1 MADNVN
7 IQESPPEVQFAG
19 VNRWLRENL
28 FSSTGSAILT
38 FVSIG
43 ALIGL
48 FRSIIGFF
56 ISPEREWTAITYNL
70 RLYMVQAYPESD
82 FIRVWITIGL
92 VMGLLG
98 LTWGFNSVNEKSSLK
113 STGTTLMKVFSSL
126 FLLVLIAPTSVV
138 IDKVEGT
145 VAEVFQQELRIY
157 LLAVLAGLILVSY
170 FIRTKLASQEVSKDY
185 LNIGYVGLLVVS
197 IWLIKVPTVTFDSSN
212 VRIEPDPLLP
222 LAASTKNPWTALYLL
237 LVVTFFI
244 GRYLNSKNLTS
255 FKRILPVS
263 WLLTPLV
270 VVTWIYRKP
279 DFTLSQITTLDLPV
293 ILGFSAIGYLVINY
307 LNSEKL
313 MQYQRYFVYGSL
325 IIAVVVF
332 SLPVLRQLKL
342 LFFLLWILISV
353 APTIANS
360 KESARSLFIVWSV
373 AITILILLMRGGT
386 SETLIVVPGSSIYG
400 GFALTWVLAFF
411 GIAISFPFGVMLA
424 LGRTSSLPIIRI
436 ICTAIIELVRSVPFI
451 TWLFFGS
458 VMLTFFLPAGVEFD
472 EVVRA
477 VVVTSIFSAAYLAEN
492 VRGGL
497 QSISKGQFEAAD
509 AVGLS
514 TLQRI
519 SLIVMP
525 QALRA
530 VIPPIVSQVI
540 SLFKDTS
547 LVAIVGLF
555 DLLYIGSKVIPNQ
568 SQGANFLGTI
578 QENILFCA
586 VFYWIFTYSFAR
598 RSMKIEKRLGLGER

>member
-157 LLAVLAGLILVSY
+157 LLAVLAGLIFVSY

-244 GRYLNSKNLTS
+244 GRYLKSKNLTS

-313 MQYQRYFVYGSL
+313 IQYQRYFVYGSL

-332 SLPVLRQLKL
+332 SLPVLKQLKL

-458 VMLTFFLPAGVEFD
+458 VMLTFFLPSGVEFD

-586 VFYWIFTYSFAR
+586 IFYWIFTYSFAR

>member
-157 LLAVLAGLILVSY
+157 LLAVLAGLIFVSY

-313 MQYQRYFVYGSL
+313 IQYQRYFVYGSL

-332 SLPVLRQLKL
+332 SLPVLKQLKL

-458 VMLTFFLPAGVEFD
+458 VMLTFFLPSGVEFD

-586 VFYWIFTYSFAR
+586 IFYWIFTYSFAR

>member
-19 VNRWLRENL
+19 VSRWLRENL

-145 VAEVFQQELRIY
+145 VVEVFQQELRIY

-197 IWLIKVPTVTFDSSN
+197 IWLIKVPTVTFDASN

-237 LVVTFFI
+237 LVVTFVI
-244 GRYLNSKNLTS
+244 GRYLNSKNITS

-279 DFTLSQITTLDLPV
+279 DFTLSQITTVDLPV

-451 TWLFFGS
+451 AWLFFGS

-586 VFYWIFTYSFAR
+586 IFYWIFTYSFAR

>member
-7 IQESPPEVQFAG
+7 IQESPPEIQFAG

-157 LLAVLAGLILVSY
+157 LLAVLAGLIFVSY

-325 IIAVVVF
+325 IISVVVF

-586 VFYWIFTYSFAR
+586 IFYWIFTYSFAR

>member
-145 VAEVFQQELRIY
+145 VVDVFQQELRIY

-586 VFYWIFTYSFAR
+586 IFYWIFTYSFAR

>member
-1 MADNVN
+1 
-7 IQESPPEVQFAG
+7 
-19 VNRWLRENL
+19 
-28 FSSTGSAILT
+28 
-38 FVSIG
+38 
-43 ALIGL
+43 
-48 FRSIIGFF
+48 
-56 ISPEREWTAITYNL
+56 
-70 RLYMVQAYPESD
+70 MVQAYPESD

-237 LVVTFFI
+237 LVVTFFLV
-244 GRYLNSKNLTS
+244 RYLNSKNVTS

-263 WLLTPLV
+263 WLLTPLI

-279 DFTLSQITTLDLPV
+279 DFTLSQITTVDLPV
-293 ILGFSAIGYLVINY
+293 ILGFSALGYLVINY

-477 VVVTSIFSAAYLAEN
+477 IVVTSIFSAAYLAEN

-586 VFYWIFTYSFAR
+586 IFYWIFTYSFAR

>member
-279 DFTLSQITTLDLPV
+279 DFTLSQITTVDLPV
-293 ILGFSAIGYLVINY
+293 ILGFSALGYLVINY

-477 VVVTSIFSAAYLAEN
+477 IVVTSIFSAAYLAEN

-586 VFYWIFTYSFAR
+586 IFYWIFTYSFAR

>member
-19 VNRWLRENL
+19 VSRWLRENL

-145 VAEVFQQELRIY
+145 VVEVFQQELRIY

-279 DFTLSQITTLDLPV
+279 DFTLSQITTVDLPV

-325 IIAVVVF
+325 ITAVVVF

-477 VVVTSIFSAAYLAEN
+477 IVVTSIFSAAYLAEN

-586 VFYWIFTYSFAR
+586 IFYWIFTYSFAR

>member
-197 IWLIKVPTVTFDSSN
+197 IWLIKVPTVTFDASN

-263 WLLTPLV
+263 WLLTPLI

-279 DFTLSQITTLDLPV
+279 DFTLSQITTVDLPV

-586 VFYWIFTYSFAR
+586 IFYWIFTYSFAR

>member
-145 VAEVFQQELRIY
+145 VVEVFQQELRIY

-313 MQYQRYFVYGSL
+313 IQYQRYFVYGSL
-325 IIAVVVF
+325 IIALVVF

-458 VMLTFFLPAGVEFD
+458 VMLTFFLPSGVEFD

-586 VFYWIFTYSFAR
+586 IFYWIFTYSFAR

>member
-1 MADNVN
+1 MVDNVN

-157 LLAVLAGLILVSY
+157 LLAVLAVLILVSY

-586 VFYWIFTYSFAR
+586 IFYWIFTYSFAR

>member
-82 FIRVWITIGL
+82 FIRVWITVGL
-92 VMGLLG
+92 IMGLLG

-586 VFYWIFTYSFAR
+586 IFYWIFTYSFAR

>member
-157 LLAVLAGLILVSY
+157 LLAVFAGLILVSY

-244 GRYLNSKNLTS
+244 GRYLNSKKLTS

-586 VFYWIFTYSFAR
+586 IFYWIFTYSFAR

>member
-1 MADNVN
+1 MSED
-7 IQESPPEVQFAG
+7 IDLQESPPEVQFAG

-28 FSSTGSAILT
+28 FSSTGSTFLT
-38 FVSIG
+38 FISIA
-43 ALIGL
+43 ALVGL

-82 FIRVWITIGL
+82 FGRVWITVGL
-92 VMGLLG
+92 VIGLLG
-98 LTWGFNSVNEKSSLK
+98 LTWGFNTVNEKVLVK
-113 STGTTLMKVFSSL
+113 SILTNLLKVFASL
-126 FLLVLIAPTSVV
+126 TLLVIIAPTNVV

-145 VAEVFQQELRIY
+145 TVEVLQSSLRFYLVGVFLVAT
-157 LLAVLAGLILVSY
+157 LIS
-170 FIRTKLASQEVSKDY
+170 FFARTRFYKQSVVKDY
-185 LNIGYVGLLVVS
+185 VSLFYVGLLVLAV
-197 IWLIKVPTVTFDSSN
+197 WLIRVPTVTFDSSN

-222 LAASTKNPWTALYLL
+222 LAASTKTPWTALY
-237 LVVTFFI
+237 VVLIGMFLI
-244 GRYLNSKNLTS
+244 GRILNSRQVTVL
-255 FKRILPVS
+255 KRVIPVS
-263 WLLTPLV
+263 WLLTPLI

-279 DFTLSQITTLDLPV
+279 DFTMGQIASIDLPL
-293 ILGFSAIGYLVINY
+293 IIGFSLVGYLAINY
-307 LNSEKL
+307 LNTESLAK
-313 MQYQRYFVYGSL
+313 YQRYIVYGTLLLS
-325 IIAVVVF
+325 VVVYT
-332 SLPVLRQLKL
+332 LPVMRQVKL
-342 LFFLLWILISV
+342 LLFLFWILVTV
-353 APTIANS
+353 APTVANS
-360 KESARSLFIVWSV
+360 KETARSLFITWTV
-373 AITILILLMRGGT
+373 ATAIIVLLMRGGT
-386 SETLIVVPGSSIYG
+386 SESLIVVPGSSIYG
-400 GFALTWVLAFF
+400 GFALTWLLAFF

-424 LGRTSSLPIIRI
+424 LGRTSTFPIIRI

-458 VMLTFFLPAGVEFD
+458 VMLTLFLPKGVEFD

-477 VVVTSIFSAAYLAEN
+477 IVVTSIFSASYLAEN

-514 TLQRI
+514 TVQRI
-519 SLIVMP
+519 TLIIMP

-586 VFYWIFTYSFAR
+586 IFYWIFTYSFAR

>member
-325 IIAVVVF
+325 IIAVVIF

-586 VFYWIFTYSFAR
+586 IFYWIFTYSFAR

>member
-19 VNRWLRENL
+19 VSRWLRENL
-28 FSSTGSAILT
+28 FSSTGSSILT
-38 FVSIG
+38 FISIG
-43 ALIGL
+43 ALVGL

-145 VAEVFQQELRIY
+145 VVEVFQQELRIY

-586 VFYWIFTYSFAR
+586 IFYWIFTYTFAR